1 MEPQFQTSFIPKKP
15 IVSNAPI
22 AVSNFS
28 GSGHSTVSIF
38 NVICIAIFVVV
49 IMAWGALFSYKIYLQ
64 KQISSVDQQISAARD
79 AFQPETIKQLL
90 DVSQKISST
99 KVVLENHRAVSAI
112 IDFLESS
119 TIRKMKFNSM
129 SFSNKEG
136 KIVLT
141 LEGESPSY
149 ADIAVQSQIFASE
162 TRLTDQGF
170 SSFDLTDTGNV
181 KTTFSAV
188 INPNMISYKE
198 KVTSATE

>member
-1 MEPQFQTSFIPKKP
+1 MEPQFQASFIPKKP
-15 IVSNAPI
+15 IVSNAPV

-38 NVICIAIFVVV
+38 NVICIAIFIVV

-64 KQISSVDQQISAARD
+64 KQILSVDQQISAARD

-141 LEGESPSY
+141 LEGEAPSY
-149 ADIAVQSQIFASE
+149 ADIAVQSQIFSSE
-162 TRLTDQGF
+162 TQMTDQSF

-181 KTTFSAV
+181 KTTFTAV

-198 KVTSATE
+198 KVMSATE